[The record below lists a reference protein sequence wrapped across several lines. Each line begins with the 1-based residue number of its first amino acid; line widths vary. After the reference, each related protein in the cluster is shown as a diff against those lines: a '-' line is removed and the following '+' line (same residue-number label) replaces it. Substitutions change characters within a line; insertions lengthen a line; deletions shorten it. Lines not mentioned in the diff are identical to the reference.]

1 MALKLNEEHQR
12 FGNGLGYQM
21 TAYAMMRAICD
32 KKGLS
37 YSANLHALRNTF
49 SDINIEN
56 YDIPGLQSDQSVEI
70 FLDDPFE
77 GAHNA
82 NTPAVLNSKDP
93 SDSDKDDENYKF
105 RKEVF
110 DDSFDNICDKAEDNV
125 ILYGYPSATILN
137 SMDPSDFAK
146 VKKHFKFRKEIYDRC
161 LKWKK
166 ENFGDGEVISMHI
179 RRYSEVGMVED
190 QSGMFFIGN
199 DYYENALELL
209 PKDIPVLIF
218 CNDKNYVLNES
229 KWDVNGKSR
238 FTLIPDM
245 MTGKGS
251 DKSDWVHLCNVL
263 SNTSVGLKLDL
274 PPEINSLY
282 LNHLIDHNGHNE
294 FLYSNAIQELKSHG
308 YKAPPQCGEVCFET
322 RKDCYKDK
330 PDREFTKETQYKIE
344 HNLYDY
350 SFEMCLM
357 SMCNYHIAANS
368 VYGLWGIELSNTK
381 KVIYP
386 KYWSQG
392 MDNDPDA
399 VVCDDVESCRPGFKC
414 NQDMTIAKDLG
425 GFDQTAAALGSWK
438 KDNWIGLEN
447 PDQRVV

>member
-1 MALKLNEEHQR
+1 
-12 FGNGLGYQM
+12 
-21 TAYAMMRAICD
+21 
-32 KKGLS
+32 
-37 YSANLHALRNTF
+37 
-49 SDINIEN
+49 
-56 YDIPGLQSDQSVEI
+56 
-70 FLDDPFE
+70 
-77 GAHNA
+77 
-82 NTPAVLNSKDP
+82 
-93 SDSDKDDENYKF
+93 
-105 RKEVF
+105 
-110 DDSFDNICDKAEDNV
+110 
-125 ILYGYPSATILN
+125 
-137 SMDPSDFAK
+137 
-146 VKKHFKFRKEIYDRC
+146 
-161 LKWKK
+161 
-166 ENFGDGEVISMHI
+166 
-179 RRYSEVGMVED
+179 
-190 QSGMFFIGN
+190 
-199 DYYENALELL
+199 
-209 PKDIPVLIF
+209 
-218 CNDKNYVLNES
+218 
-229 KWDVNGKSR
+229 
-238 FTLIPDM
+238 M

-368 VYGLWGIELSNTK
+368 LYGLWGIELSNTK

-438 KDNWIGLEN
+438 GDNWIGLEN

>member
-1 MALKLNEEHQR
+1 MALRLNEEHER
-12 FGNGLGYQM
+12 SGNGLGYQM
-21 TAYAMMRAICD
+21 TAYAMMRTICD

-49 SDINIEN
+49 SDINIEDF
-56 YDIPGLQSDQSVEI
+56 DIPGLQGDKSVE
-70 FLDDPFE
+70 FM
-77 GAHNA
+77 
-82 NTPAVLNSKDP
+82 T
-93 SDSDKDDENYKF
+93 
-105 RKEVF
+105 
-110 DDSFDNICDKAEDNV
+110 DDSFESILNNAEDN
-125 ILYGYPSATILN
+125 LTFYGYPTPIILD
-137 SMDPSDFAK
+137 SMDASDLNK
-146 VKKHFKFRKEIYDRC
+146 VKEHFKFRKEIYDRC
-161 LKWKK
+161 LDWKK
-166 ENFGDGEVISMHI
+166 ENIGDGEVISMHV
-179 RRYSEVGMVED
+179 RRGDFVD
-190 QSGMFFIGN
+190 DKSGMFLIGN
-199 DYYENALELL
+199 DYYENALEIL

-218 CNDKNYVLNES
+218 CNDKSYILNEP

-238 FTLIPDM
+238 FTLIPDI

-251 DKSDWVHLCNVL
+251 DKSDWVHLNNVL
-263 SNTSVGLKLDL
+263 NDTSIGLKLDL

-282 LNHLIDHNGHNE
+282 LNHLIDLNGDNE

-330 PDREFTKETQYKIE
+330 PDREFTKATQYRIE

-414 NQDMTIAKDLG
+414 NQDMSIAKDLG

-438 KDNWIGLEN
+438 RDNWIGLEN